1 MIYYNIK
8 RLRHKDLSGF
18 PLFIFH
24 EKVWENNFGS
34 KKYKIFKK
42 QAKKVEKLKLSNS
55 QDSKFTLFLNKIN

>member
-42 QAKKVEKLKLSNS
+42 QAKKSIKK
-55 QDSKFTLFLNKIN
+55 